1 MIVEN
6 NELIIHIENALMA
19 ANKND
24 EVKDSMTMAQ
34 YGFIYLS
41 TLRYSFKVE
50 ISHHLFLRFD
60 KVFEKNRL

>member
-19 ANKND
+19 AKRND
-24 EVKDSMTMAQ
+24 EVKESITMGQ

-41 TLRYSFKVE
+41 TLKYNFKVE
-50 ISHHLFLRFD
+50 IFHHLVL
-60 KVFEKNRL
+60 

>member
-50 ISHHLFLRFD
+50 ISHHLFL
-60 KVFEKNRL
+60 

>member
-24 EVKDSMTMAQ
+24 EVKESMTMGQ

-41 TLRYSFKVE
+41 TLRYNLKVE
-50 ISHHLFLRFD
+50 ISHHLVL
-60 KVFEKNRL
+60 